1 MPSLVIVIAILFAAV
16 GLLMVGLAIP
26 LMRRRVAPN
35 GTYGLRIA
43 ATFADEWVWYE
54 ANARS
59 GRDLAIFGVIQSLVA
74 VLPPLLMDLRPNVAA
89 MVYLAVNVALGAIGP
104 VCLTIVGC
112 LRANHLLRER
122 RSRFPIKNDSPSAH
136 N

>member
-16 GLLMVGLAIP
+16 GMLMVGLAIP
-26 LMRRRVAPN
+26 LKRRRIAPN
-35 GTYGLRIA
+35 QTYGLRTA

-74 VLPPLLMDLRPNVAA
+74 VLPPLLMDLRPNVATI
-89 MVYLAVNVALGAIGP
+89 MYLAVNVALGVIGP
-104 VCLTIVGC
+104 VSLTIVGC

-122 RSRFPIKNDSPSAH
+122 RSSFPIKNNSPSPH
-136 N
+136 

>member
-1 MPSLVIVIAILFAAV
+1 MPSLVVIIAILFVAV
-16 GLLMVGLAIP
+16 GLLMMGLAIP
-26 LMRRRVAPN
+26 LMRRRIAPN
-35 GTYGLRIA
+35 QTYGLRTA

-89 MVYLAVNVALGAIGP
+89 IVYLAVNVALGVIGA
-104 VCLTIVGC
+104 VSVTIVGC
-112 LRANHLLRER
+112 LRANQLLRER
-122 RSRFPIKNDSPSAH
+122 RSRFPNQK
-136 N
+136 